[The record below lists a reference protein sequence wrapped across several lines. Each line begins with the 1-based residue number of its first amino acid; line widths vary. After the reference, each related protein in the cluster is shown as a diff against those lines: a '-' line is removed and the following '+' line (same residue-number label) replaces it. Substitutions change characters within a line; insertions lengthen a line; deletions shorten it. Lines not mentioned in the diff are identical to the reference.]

1 MITRHK
7 LVSFLKHQYNIKDIQ
22 LNNIQLSFAID
33 FEHYL
38 STVQKIGSNT
48 SIKYV
53 QNIKQI
59 LQMGIDFGLL
69 QTNPIAAFKC
79 GYQHPHRDRLTMDEI
94 MLLRDKDLILRLVP
108 PVTFFICCFTGYAY
122 LDVYNLTPEN
132 INHRR
137 GWK

>member
-1 MITRHK
+1 M
-7 LVSFLKHQYNIKDIQ
+7 
-22 LNNIQLSFAID
+22 
-33 FEHYL
+33 
-38 STVQKIGSNT
+38 
-48 SIKYV
+48 KYV

-132 INHRR
+132 VITGADGNKWIIKEREKTKTLSKFPCYPLQ
-137 GWK
+137 WKL